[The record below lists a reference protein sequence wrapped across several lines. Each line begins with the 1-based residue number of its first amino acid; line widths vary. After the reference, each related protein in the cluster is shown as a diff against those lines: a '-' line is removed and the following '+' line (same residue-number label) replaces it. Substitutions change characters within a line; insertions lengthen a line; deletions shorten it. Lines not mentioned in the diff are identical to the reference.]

1 MQCTSELWKL
11 CSRTYCAPISIILEL
26 PPLKSVG
33 LPGPSFIHLLFET
46 QGWEVAILNWPL
58 HVRRGRHPNA
68 VSVLQHLRSCGHA
81 RFWSDGNSSLC
92 KDIRALSNTHPL
104 CVHRLEFLGECPSNP
119 YLSSPLKFLPDH
131 PSPFVQP
138 AAAAAGFHDCANV
151 TEESGRKGSH
161 VYEVNLPERQASS
174 GRFVSA
180 LGWWH

>member
-119 YLSSPLKFLPDH
+119 YLSSPLKFLPIPH
-131 PSPFVQP
+131 HLCNPQPRLRVFTTVPMSPRSR
-138 AAAAAGFHDCANV
+138 AGKEAMSMRS
-151 TEESGRKGSH
+151 TYQSGKPR
-161 VYEVNLPERQASS
+161 
-174 GRFVSA
+174 
-180 LGWWH
+180 LGGLSVP